1 MRTSFRLCLVGLHM
15 LGGVLQMALWFPWL
29 SRQRQLARISAWS
42 AQLLKI
48 CGVRLLVNGVPPVPE
63 AGPLMLAANHIS
75 WLDVFAVNAVVPA
88 RFVAKA
94 EVAHWPVAGYLARK
108 AGTVFVSRERSGGTS
123 AKVAQTAQALCDGE
137 VVAIFPE
144 GTTTV
149 GDVVLPFKSSFFQI
163 ALDHRAKVMPVL
175 CRYPLADGG
184 LNEQMAYCGDTSF
197 VQSLRA
203 IVAQPQSVVVLDF
216 LPPLAAEGSR
226 RELAAEVRAQLAAK
240 LAESVP
246 MLPVAESG
254 RAQAAAEWSAD
265 G

>member
-1 MRTSFRLCLVGLHM
+1 MRTVFRLCLVGLHM
-15 LGGVLQMALWFPWL
+15 LSGVLQMALWFPWV
-29 SRQRQLARISAWS
+29 SRQRQLVRIGAWS
-42 AQLLKI
+42 AQLLDI
-48 CGVRLLVNGVPPVPE
+48 CGVRLQVNGVPPVPE
-63 AGPLMLAANHIS
+63 SGALMLAANHIS
-75 WLDVFAVNAVVPA
+75 WLDVFAINAVVPA

-108 AGTVFVSRERSGGTS
+108 AGTVFVSRERGGGTRT
-123 AKVAQTAQALCDGE
+123 KVAQTAQALCDGE

-149 GDVVLPFKSSFFQI
+149 GDAVLPFKSSFFQI
-163 ALDHRAKVMPVL
+163 ALDHQAKVMPVL

-203 IVAQPQSVVVLDF
+203 IVAQPQSVVLLDF

-226 RELAAEVRAQLAAK
+226 RELAAKVHAQLAAK

-246 MLPVAESG
+246 PAAESAG
-254 RAQAAAEWSAD
+254 AQAEAALSAD